1 MKLLQMKK
9 ILSLTL
15 IFIVG
20 IFANLQAQEEAT
32 QTLRGKIVDAQSKT
46 PLIGVNVV
54 IVGTNPAR
62 GASTDNDGIFRINNT
77 PLGRNSI
84 KISSV
89 GYKEILLPN
98 IVVTSGKQTVL
109 DIDMEEQTII
119 GNEVVVTAARS
130 KTSIEKGMV
139 SVSGKTFDIE
149 ETRRFSGSRND
160 PSRMVANF
168 AGVVGNSD
176 ARNDIII
183 RGNAP
188 TGLLWRFEGIDI
200 PNPSH
205 FGALGATG
213 GPVTMVNNN
222 LLARSA
228 FLTGAFP
235 ANYGNAIAGVF
246 DLQLRT
252 GNNEK
257 REYTGQVGFNG
268 VELGAEGPFSKNSK
282 ASYLINYRYSILGL
296 LQKLGFNF
304 GTGSNTPK
312 YQDLS
317 FKIDLPTG
325 KSGRFTVFGMGGTS
339 GIVNKANPNG
349 TKDFYSNSNGNT
361 SYDTQM
367 GVLGIGYTYY
377 LSDNSFLKTTI
388 AISGNAVQSTTDS
401 VAKDLVYAKYRSN
414 SSQDKMSIHSILTKK
429 MSASQ
434 TLVIGVMADRL
445 GVSFSDSALISKGL
459 FQKIREFDG
468 STYLLRTYGN
478 WQWKAKEKLI
488 LNTGAYVQ
496 YFGLN
501 KTTSFEPRLGLRY
514 SPSNN
519 HTFSLGVGRHSQLQ
533 DLAIYFNNQKIDNGY
548 AQPNAN
554 LGFTI
559 SNQAVFGYE
568 TFVSKNTRLKAEAYY
583 QALLN
588 VPVQAIPSAYSVLNE
603 GADFESPSV
612 TNLVNNGSGKN
623 YGVELTL
630 ERNFINNYYFLGTL
644 SLYESTYKGSDGIE
658 HNTAFNGNYVANILA
673 GREFKVSKKGTFALD
688 FKLTAAGGKRF
699 TPYDIEKSLKEKK
712 VYYSNDI
719 YGAKMD
725 DYLRAD
731 LKVSFRLN
739 RRKVMEEWF
748 FDLQNVTGRTNIYS
762 QKLDPV
768 AKTINYSTQQGFYPT
783 FNYRIQF

>member
-1 MKLLQMKK
+1 MKK
-9 ILSLTL
+9 ELFLTL

-20 IFANLQAQEEAT
+20 VFVNLQAQEEAT
-32 QTLRGKIVDAQSKT
+32 QTLRGKIVDAQSKI

-54 IVGTNPAR
+54 IVGTNPLR
-62 GASTDNDGIFRINNT
+62 GGITDNDGIFRIKDT

-89 GYKEILLPN
+89 GFKEIMLSN
-98 IVVTSGKQTVL
+98 IVVTAGKQTVL
-109 DIDMEEQTII
+109 DIDMEEQTIV
-119 GNEVVVTAARS
+119 GNEVIITAARS

-213 GPVTMVNNN
+213 GPVTMLNNN

-268 VELGAEGPFSKNSK
+268 VEFGAEGPFSKNSK
-282 ASYLINYRYSILGL
+282 ASYLVNYRYSVLGL

-317 FKIDLPTG
+317 FKVDLPTE
-325 KSGRFTVFGMGGTS
+325 KAGRFTIFGMGGAS
-339 GIVNKANPNG
+339 GILNKADPNG
-349 TKDFYSNSNGNT
+349 TKDFYSNSSGDT

-367 GVLGIGYTYY
+367 GVLGLGHTYH

-388 AISGNAVQSTTDS
+388 AISGNAVQSATDS
-401 VAKDLVYAKYRSN
+401 VAKDLVTAKYRSN
-414 SSQDKMSIHSILTKK
+414 SSQNKISLHTTLTKK

-434 TLVIGVMADRL
+434 TLVIGVMADKL
-445 GVSFSDSALISKGL
+445 GVNFSDSALISKGL
-459 FQKIREFDG
+459 FQTIRQFEG
-468 STYLLRTYGN
+468 STYLLRAYGN
-478 WQWKAKEKLI
+478 WQWKAHEKLI
-488 LNTGAYVQ
+488 INTGAYVQ
-496 YFGLN
+496 HFGLN
-501 KTTSFEPRLGLRY
+501 GATSLEPRLGLRY
-514 SPSNN
+514 SPANN
-519 HTFSLGVGRHSQLQ
+519 HTFSLGLGRHSQLQ
-533 DLAIYFNNQKIDNGY
+533 DLAIYYNNQKTEKVY
-548 AQPNAN
+548 TQPNIN

-568 TFVSKNTRLKAEAYY
+568 TFVSKNTKLKAEAYY
-583 QALLN
+583 QSLSG
-588 VPVQAIPSAYSVLNE
+588 VPVQAQSSAYSVLNE
-603 GADFESPSV
+603 GVGFESPSV
-612 TNLVNNGSGKN
+612 TNLVNNGSGRN

-658 HNTAFNGNYVANILA
+658 RNTVFNGNYVANILA
-673 GREFKVSKKGTFALD
+673 GREFKVSKRGTFAID

-699 TPYDIEKSLKEKK
+699 TPYDIDKSLKEKK
-712 VYYSNDI
+712 VYYTNDF
-719 YGAKMD
+719 YGAKMA

-731 LKVSFRLN
+731 LKILFRLN
-739 RRKVMEEWF
+739 RKKVMEEWF
-748 FDLQNVTGRTNIYS
+748 IDLQNVTGRVNIYT
-762 QKLDPV
+762 QKLDPI
-768 AKTINYSTQQGFYPT
+768 AKTISYSTQQGFYPT

>member
-1 MKLLQMKK
+1 MKK
-9 ILSLTL
+9 VFFITI

-32 QTLRGKIVDAQSKT
+32 QMLRGKIVDAQSKT
-46 PLIGVNVV
+46 PLIGVN
-54 IVGTNPAR
+54 IIIIGTNPVR
-62 GASTDNDGIFRINNT
+62 GGSTNNEGIFRIKDT

-84 KISSV
+84 KVSSV
-89 GYKEILLPN
+89 GYKEIILPN
-98 IVVTSGKQTVL
+98 IVVTAGKQTVL
-109 DIDMEEQTII
+109 DIDLEEQTIV
-119 GNEVVVTAARS
+119 GNEVVVTASRS
-130 KTSIEKGMV
+130 KTSIEKGLI

-213 GPVTMVNNN
+213 GPVTMLNNN

-268 VELGAEGPFSKNSK
+268 IELGAEGPFSKNSK
-282 ASYLINYRYSILGL
+282 ASYLVNYRYSVLGL

-304 GTGSNTPK
+304 GTGSNTPR

-317 FKIDLPTG
+317 FKIDLPTE
-325 KSGRFTVFGMGGTS
+325 KSGRFTIFGMGGTS
-339 GIVNKANPNG
+339 GILNKADPNG
-349 TKDFYSNSNGNT
+349 TKDFYSNSNENT
-361 SYDTQM
+361 SFDTQM
-367 GVLGIGYTYY
+367 GVLGLGYTYY
-377 LSDNSFLKTTI
+377 LSDNSFLKSTI
-388 AISGNAVQSTTDS
+388 AISGNAVQSATDS
-401 VAKDLVYAKYRSN
+401 VAKDFVTAKYRSN
-414 SSQDKMSIHSILTKK
+414 SSQNKISLHTTLTKK
-429 MSASQ
+429 ISAFQ
-434 TLVIGVMADRL
+434 TLIVGIMADKL
-445 GVSFSDSALISKGL
+445 GVSFSDSVLISKSL
-459 FQKIREFDG
+459 FQKIRQFEG

-478 WQWKAKEKLI
+478 WQWRANEKLI
-488 LNTGAYVQ
+488 INTGAYFQ
-496 YFGLN
+496 HFGLN
-501 KTTSFEPRLGLRY
+501 GATSFEPRLGLRY
-514 SPSNN
+514 SPANN
-519 HTFSLGVGRHSQLQ
+519 HTFSLGFGRHSQLQ
-533 DLAIYFNNQKIDNGY
+533 DLAIYFNNQKFEKVYN
-548 AQPNAN
+548 QPNTH

-568 TFVSKNTRLKAEAYY
+568 TFVSRNTKLKAEAYY
-583 QALLN
+583 QALSN
-588 VPVQAIPSAYSVLNE
+588 VPVQAQPSAYSVLNE
-603 GADFESPSV
+603 GADFESPDV
-612 TNLVNNGSGKN
+612 TNLINNGSGRN
-623 YGVELTL
+623 YGIELTV
-630 ERNFINNYYFLGTL
+630 ERSFINNYYFLSTL
-644 SLYESTYKGSDGIE
+644 SLYESTYKGSNGIE
-658 HNTAFNGNYVANILA
+658 HNTVFNGNYVANLLA
-673 GREFKVSKKGTFALD
+673 GREFKVSKRGTFALD

-699 TPYDIEKSLKEKK
+699 TPYDIDKSLKEKK
-712 VYYSNDI
+712 VYYTQDI
-719 YGAKMD
+719 YGAKMA

-739 RRKVMEEWF
+739 RKKVMEEWF
-748 FDLQNVTGRTNIYS
+748 FDFQNVTGRANIYT

>member
-1 MKLLQMKK
+1 MKK
-9 ILSLTL
+9 VFFITI

-32 QTLRGKIVDAQSKT
+32 QMLRGKIVDAQSKT
-46 PLIGVNVV
+46 PLIGVN
-54 IVGTNPAR
+54 IIIIGTNPVR
-62 GASTDNDGIFRINNT
+62 GGSTNNEGIFRIKDT

-84 KISSV
+84 KVSSV
-89 GYKEILLPN
+89 GYKEIILPN
-98 IVVTSGKQTVL
+98 IVVTAGKQTVL
-109 DIDMEEQTII
+109 DIDLEEQTIV
-119 GNEVVVTAARS
+119 GNEVVVTASRS
-130 KTSIEKGMV
+130 KTSIEKGLI

-213 GPVTMVNNN
+213 GPVTMLNNN

-282 ASYLINYRYSILGL
+282 ASYLVNYRYSVLGL

-304 GTGSNTPK
+304 GTGSNTPR

-317 FKIDLPTG
+317 FKIDLPTE
-325 KSGRFTVFGMGGTS
+325 KSGRFTIFGMGGTS
-339 GIVNKANPNG
+339 GILNKADPNG
-349 TKDFYSNSNGNT
+349 TKDFYSNSNENT
-361 SYDTQM
+361 SFDTQM
-367 GVLGIGYTYY
+367 GVLGLGYTYY
-377 LSDNSFLKTTI
+377 LSDNSFLKSTI
-388 AISGNAVQSTTDS
+388 AISGNAVQSATDS
-401 VAKDLVYAKYRSN
+401 VAKDFVTAKYRSN
-414 SSQDKMSIHSILTKK
+414 SSQNKISLHTTLTKK
-429 MSASQ
+429 ISAFQ
-434 TLVIGVMADRL
+434 TLIVGIMADKL
-445 GVSFSDSALISKGL
+445 GVSFSDSVLISKSL
-459 FQKIREFDG
+459 FQKIRQFEG

-478 WQWKAKEKLI
+478 WQWRANEKLI
-488 LNTGAYVQ
+488 INTGAYFQ
-496 YFGLN
+496 HFGLN
-501 KTTSFEPRLGLRY
+501 GATSFEPRLGLRY
-514 SPSNN
+514 SPANN
-519 HTFSLGVGRHSQLQ
+519 HTFSLGFGRHSQLQ
-533 DLAIYFNNQKIDNGY
+533 DLAIYFNNQKFEKVYN
-548 AQPNAN
+548 QPNTH

-568 TFVSKNTRLKAEAYY
+568 TFVSRNTKLKAEAYY
-583 QALLN
+583 QALSN
-588 VPVQAIPSAYSVLNE
+588 VPVQAQPSAYSVLNE
-603 GADFESPSV
+603 GADFESPDV
-612 TNLVNNGSGKN
+612 TNLINNGSGRN
-623 YGVELTL
+623 YGIELTV
-630 ERNFINNYYFLGTL
+630 ERSFINNYYFLSTL
-644 SLYESTYKGSDGIE
+644 SLYESTYKGSNGIE
-658 HNTAFNGNYVANILA
+658 HNTVFNGNYVANLLA
-673 GREFKVSKKGTFALD
+673 GREFKVSKRGTFALD

-699 TPYDIEKSLKEKK
+699 TPYDIDKSLKEKK
-712 VYYSNDI
+712 VYYTQDI
-719 YGAKMD
+719 YGAKMA

-739 RRKVMEEWF
+739 RKKVMEEWF
-748 FDLQNVTGRTNIYS
+748 FDFQNVTGRANIYT